1 MDYQDRM
8 DCQVLREIAAHL
20 DLMVRTVPQVFQV
33 RMVLLVCQDLTEEM
47 ASVDRVES
55 CAQTESVV
63 HQDST
68 A

>member
-8 DCQVLREIAAHL
+8 DFQVLRETVVHQAS
-20 DLMVRTVPQVFQV
+20 MVRMVPQVFQV

-47 ASVDRVES
+47 DYQDKMVSQVLRE
-55 CAQTESVV
+55 TVV